1 MIKKLLAR
9 MMFMYGK
16 AFCGLILALIIIYY
30 LATGS
35 TETVGNSNNDTVSLM
50 AMYGTLVQAGAA
62 ILALFISVYTFWQQ
76 KEMTR
81 RIISW

>member
-1 MIKKLLAR
+1 

-16 AFCGLILALIIIYY
+16 AFAVLIIVLIIIYN

-35 TETVGNSNNDTVSLM
+35 VETVESSNTELLTSL
-50 AMYGTLVQAGAA
+50 ATYGTVVQAGAA